1 MPRAEQDLRG
11 SVPERDNLGPS
22 TVNETKHT
30 QLARSIRT
38 CDPYL
43 VGISPHGN
51 TKRPR
56 QAEIC
61 KLEVVAFVDQQV
73 LGLEIAMKDSVRMA
87 IKETGTEL
95 MSEFL
100 TTRGEHQSVASFR

>member
-1 MPRAEQDLRG
+1 
-11 SVPERDNLGPS
+11 
-22 TVNETKHT
+22 
-30 QLARSIRT
+30 
-38 CDPYL
+38 

-61 KLEVVAFVDQQV
+61 KLEVVTFVDQQV
-73 LGLEIAMKDSVRMA
+73 LGLEIPMEDSVRVA
-87 IKETGTEL
+87 IKEPGAEL

-100 TTRGEHQSVASFR
+100 T

>member
-1 MPRAEQDLRG
+1 MNEDTAG
-11 SVPERDNLGPS
+11 AGPS
-22 TVNETKHT
+22 RVG
-30 QLARSIRT
+30 T
-38 CDPYL
+38 CAAYL

-61 KLEVVAFVDQQV
+61 ELEVIALVNQQV
-73 LGLEIAMKDSVRMA
+73 LGFEVAMKDSVRMA
-87 IKETGTEL
+87 VEEPRTEL

-100 TTRGEHQSVASFR
+100 T